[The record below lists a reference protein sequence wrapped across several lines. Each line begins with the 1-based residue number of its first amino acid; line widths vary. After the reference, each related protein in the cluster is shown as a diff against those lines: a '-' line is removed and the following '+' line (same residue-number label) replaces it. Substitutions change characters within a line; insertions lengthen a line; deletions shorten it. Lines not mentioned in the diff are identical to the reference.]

1 MGIVRGSQLYHL
13 QSVLRLHDFFCR
25 FMRWNGGRD
34 EDDLLEL
41 ERLPD
46 FLCTPEMTEMD
57 RIEGPSK

>member
-1 MGIVRGSQLYHL
+1 
-13 QSVLRLHDFFCR
+13 
-25 FMRWNGGRD
+25 MRWNGGRD